1 MKFLNPAGL
10 WLLLGV
16 PVLIFIY
23 LIRPHH
29 EERAVS
35 STFMWK
41 LSQRFMKRQL
51 PMQRLQRFL
60 LFILQ
65 LLLLISAALMIARP
79 AIITGKSTE
88 YIAIIDASASMQTAD
103 ESGKS
108 RFDRAIEQAK
118 QLTDNIDHGHRVSV
132 ILAGDNAQ
140 FLIQS
145 SDAAGKVRVALNEA
159 VCGNGGCNTDKA
171 LLLAQQLCSRG
182 ESQVVF
188 FTDSP
193 CKNLKNIQLVDLN
206 EGAWNISVDNATID
220 SDEDGNMFLSALVIS
235 HNQDAD
241 TTVGLRT
248 NGMLATAKKL
258 TLVSG
263 EPMPVSFP
271 IDSRELG
278 SVFEVF
284 VQEDDGLE
292 LDNSYSL
299 CSGYNR
305 TYNILLASKSPFYL
319 ERVLS
324 SMDSCSVSVVD
335 DLDRLPLKG
344 YDLYIFDGIF
354 PEDYPTDGSVLQ
366 FGTEKLP
373 EGIEAG
379 NASQSPARLSII
391 SGNPHVLYK
400 DLSLLSTTVSSYTA
414 LDSSAQWEKILTC
427 AAMPVGVTKVNDMGI
442 RTTVLSFDL
451 HQSNLPMQTDFVVL
465 MKNILD
471 NSVFDL
477 IPDSSFSA
485 GTTVELGVLP
495 SAQQMHVK
503 LPDGTIKAMVPE
515 NGQCAFVPSDIG
527 VHTAVVTTAAGGEF
541 ADFFVHVPDGEVL
554 CPEHKSMAVTISEST
569 ADAPDA
575 ITELWF
581 WLVLL
586 MLVLLILE
594 WGVYHREQ
602 Y

>member
-65 LLLLISAALMIARP
+65 LLLLILAALMIARP
-79 AIITGKSTE
+79 ALITGKSTE
-88 YIAIIDASASMQTAD
+88 YIAIIDASASMQTTGED
-103 ESGKS
+103 GKS
-108 RFDRAIEQAK
+108 RFERAVEQAK
-118 QLTDNIDHGHRVSV
+118 ELTDNIDHGHRVSV

-145 SDAAGKVRVALNEA
+145 SDAAGKVRVALDEA
-159 VCGNGGCNTDKA
+159 VCGNGGCDTDKA

-193 CKNLKNIQLVDLN
+193 CESAKNVQLVDLN
-206 EGAWNISVDNATID
+206 EGAWNISLDEMILD
-220 SDEDGNMFLSALVIS
+220 SDEDGGMYVSAKVIS
-235 HNQDAD
+235 YNRAAD
-241 TTVGLRT
+241 TTVGLRIDGT
-248 NGMLATAKKL
+248 LSTAKKL
-258 TLVSG
+258 TLIAN
-263 EPMPVSFP
+263 EPQEVSFP
-271 IDSRELG
+271 IDAASLG
-278 SVFEVF
+278 AVFELF
-284 VQEDDGLE
+284 VQEEDGLT

-299 CSGYNR
+299 CSGYSR
-305 TYNILLASKSPFYL
+305 TYNILLASKTPFYL

-324 SMDSCSVSVVD
+324 SMGNCSVGVVD
-335 DLDRLPLKG
+335 DLQFVNLKG
-344 YDLYIFDGIF
+344 YDLYIFDGIY
-354 PEDYPTDGSVLQ
+354 PEEYPTDGSVLQ
-366 FGTEKLP
+366 FGAEKLP
-373 EGIEAG
+373 EGLEAG
-379 NASQSPARLSII
+379 KLTESPTRLSLI
-391 SGNPHVLYK
+391 SGNHHELYA
-400 DLSLLSTTVSSYTA
+400 DLSLLSTVVSSYTPLNA
-414 LDSSAQWEKILTC
+414 SAQWQKLLTC
-427 AAMPVGVTKVNDMGI
+427 ATYPVAMTRVNNMGI

-465 MKNILD
+465 MKNILE

-477 IPDSSFSA
+477 IPDAEFSV
-485 GTTVELGVLP
+485 GTAVELGVLP
-495 SAQQMHVK
+495 NAQQMHVR
-503 LPDGTIKAMVPE
+503 LPDGSIRQMIPE
-515 NGQCAFVPSDIG
+515 NGQCTLTPTDIG
-527 VHTAVVTTAAGGEF
+527 VHTAVVTTVGGGEY
-541 ADFFVHVPDGEVL
+541 ADFFVHIPDGEAL
-554 CPEHKSMAVTISEST
+554 CQGHKPMSVTIAEST

-575 ITELWF
+575 ITELWG
-581 WLVLL
+581 WLALAMLL
-586 MLVLLILE
+586 LLILE
-594 WGVYHREQ
+594 WGVYYREQ

>member
-65 LLLLISAALMIARP
+65 LLLLILAALMIARP
-79 AIITGKSTE
+79 ALITGKSTE
-88 YIAIIDASASMQTAD
+88 YIAIIDASASMQTVD
-103 ESGKS
+103 ENGQS
-108 RFDRAIEQAK
+108 RFERAVEQAK
-118 QLTDNIDHGHRVSV
+118 LLTDNIDHGHRVSV

-145 SDAAGKVRVALNEA
+145 SDAAGKVRVALDEA
-159 VCGNGGCNTDKA
+159 DCGNGGCNTDKA
-171 LLLAQQLCSRG
+171 LLLAQSLCSRG
-182 ESQVVF
+182 ESQVIF

-193 CKNLKNIQLVDLN
+193 CDNLKNIQLVDLN
-206 EGAWNISVDNATID
+206 EGAWNISITEMMFD
-220 SDEDGNMFLSALVIS
+220 SDDDGGMYMTATVTS
-235 HNQDAD
+235 HNRDAV

-248 NGMLATAKKL
+248 NGTLTTAQKVEL
-258 TLVSG
+258 MAN
-263 EPMPVSFP
+263 EPKPVTFS
-271 IDSRELG
+271 IDSANDG
-278 SVFEVF
+278 AIFQIF
-284 VQEDDGLE
+284 VQEKDGLE

-299 CSGYNR
+299 CSGYSR
-305 TYNILLASKSPFYL
+305 TYSVLLVSESPFYL

-324 SMDSCSVSVVD
+324 SMGNCSVGVVSD
-335 DLDRLPLKG
+335 PSHAVLKG
-344 YDLYIFDGIF
+344 HDLYIFDGIY
-354 PEDYPTDGSVLQ
+354 PENYPTDGSVLQ

-373 EGIEAG
+373 EGLEAG
-379 NASQSPARLSII
+379 NTVQSPARLSMI
-391 SGNPHVLYK
+391 GGTHHVFYEN
-400 DLSLLSTTVSSYTA
+400 LSLLGTTVSTYDPLNST
-414 LDSSAQWEKILTC
+414 AQWQKILTC
-427 AAMPVGVTKVNDMGI
+427 ATFPVGVTKVNDMGI
-442 RTTVLSFDL
+442 RTTVISFDL

-465 MKNILD
+465 MKNILE

-477 IPDSSFSA
+477 IPDSDFSVGA
-485 GTTVELGVLP
+485 AVELGVLP
-495 SAQQMHVK
+495 NATQMHVK
-503 LPDGTIKAMVPE
+503 LPDGSIRQMIPE
-515 NGQCAFVPSDIG
+515 NGQCIMTPTDIG
-527 VHTAVVTTAAGGEF
+527 VHTAVVATASGGEF
-541 ADFFVHVPDGEVL
+541 ADFFVHIPDGEAL
-554 CPEHKSMAVTISEST
+554 CQGHKSMSVTISEST

-575 ITELWF
+575 ITELWG
-581 WLVLL
+581 WLVAAMLL
-586 MLVLLILE
+586 LLILE
-594 WGVYHREQ
+594 WGVYYREQ